1 MTLVVGHFD
10 IAVST
15 QFTYI
20 VYKYDINLHSLRN
33 RPEKLDYDS
42 LFWPFSKALTNKLYI
57 F

>member
-1 MTLVVGHFD
+1 MALVAGYFD

-42 LFWPFSKALTNKLYI
+42 LFWPVSKALTNKLYI